1 MSASG
6 DTSSEQFPDLINDNI
21 LRAARGDPVD
31 RVPVWIMRQAGRY
44 LPEFREFRKEHDF
57 FEICQTPQYACEI
70 TLQPIKRFDLDASI
84 IFSDILVIPQAMDM
98 EVKMESGKGPVF
110 PKPLTS
116 SEDIDSLNK
125 DPVLIAEKL
134 KYVYD
139 AITLTRHKLEGKVP
153 LLGFAGAPWT
163 LMSYMI
169 EGGGSTTQSKAK
181 KWLYA
186 DVEGSHKLL
195 NILANGIVQY
205 LVRQVQAGAQ
215 MLQVFESHA
224 GVLNEYLFKT
234 FALPYL
240 KRIAEDVKRILKEKE
255 VEVVPMVVFA
265 KDGHYALPLLDDTA
279 YDVVSLDWTL
289 DPVKCR
295 EILPS
300 KTLQGNLDPC
310 ALYSSKDD
318 LENFT
323 KSMIEKFGKKNYIC
337 NLGHGI
343 YPDMD
348 PEHVQWF
355 INCVHSC

>member
-1 MSASG
+1 MP
-6 DTSSEQFPDLINDNI
+6 EKFPTLVNDNI
-21 LRAARGDPVD
+21 LRAARGETVD

-44 LPEFREFRKEHDF
+44 LPEFREFRKQHDF
-57 FEICQTPQYACEI
+57 FEICQTPEYACEI
-70 TLQPIKRFDLDASI
+70 TLQPIRRFDLDASI

-98 EVKMESGKGPVF
+98 EVKMEPGKGPVF
-110 PKPLTS
+110 PKPLAS
-116 SEDIDSLNK
+116 SADMDSLDK
-125 DPVLIAEKL
+125 DPVAIADKL

-153 LLGFAGAPWT
+153 LIGFAGAPWT

-186 DVEGSHKLL
+186 DPEGSHKLL
-195 NILANGIVQY
+195 DILTEAIVHY

-224 GVLNEYLFKT
+224 GVLNEFLFKK
-234 FALPYL
+234 FALTYL

-255 VEVVPMVVFA
+255 MEVVPMVVFA
-265 KDGHYALPLLDDTA
+265 KDGHYALPLLNDTC

-289 DPVKCR
+289 DPEKCR
-295 EILPS
+295 QILPS

-310 ALYSSKDD
+310 ALYSSKGD
-318 LENFT
+318 LETFT
-323 KSMIEKFGKKNYIC
+323 KRMIEQFGKHKYIC

-348 PEHVQWF
+348 PEHVHWF